1 MIYLISKIIAY
12 LLTSLAIGFGMGW
25 FVQFSQAKRLR
36 EQLNGVIFETKS
48 RIPQLET
55 AITSRDQKIE
65 QLSLE
70 LAESSDRS
78 KNAAS
83 AGDSRDDSNANGA
96 EKVAA
101 STPLAQD
108 DKQLKE
114 YETKIAELQRTVTEL
129 TTELD
134 LVSSMTA
141 AESDSNSSESATET
155 TQSLEPTANPE
166 NFLDEI
172 RDIFD
177 ADEGELSASP
187 EMERIAPSAEKNV
200 VELARPA
207 FVEEIAKA
215 PATSRADDAE
225 VEALRLECENLNSLR
240 RKLTETVDS
249 QTRELEQIKE
259 QQILQD
265 KSLTVLNQQ
274 LELSR
279 LANERIVRELQTHKN
294 AAKSDDDEGS
304 QSASA

>member
-1 MIYLISKIIAY
+1 MA
-12 LLTSLAIGFGMGW
+12 
-25 FVQFSQAKRLR
+25 
-36 EQLNGVIFETKS
+36 
-48 RIPQLET
+48 
-55 AITSRDQKIE
+55 
-65 QLSLE
+65 
-70 LAESSDRS
+70 
-78 KNAAS
+78 
-83 AGDSRDDSNANGA
+83 
-96 EKVAA
+96 
-101 STPLAQD
+101 
-108 DKQLKE
+108 
-114 YETKIAELQRTVTEL
+114 
-129 TTELD
+129 
-134 LVSSMTA
+134 A